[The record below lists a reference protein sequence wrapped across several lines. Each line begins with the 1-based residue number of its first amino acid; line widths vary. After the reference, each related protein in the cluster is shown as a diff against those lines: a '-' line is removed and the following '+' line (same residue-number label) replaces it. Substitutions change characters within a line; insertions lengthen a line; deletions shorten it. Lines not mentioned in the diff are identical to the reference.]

1 MPVFHLQTNVPKNKI
16 PADFLKQTTALMSQ
30 ILGKPQSY
38 CVAVVVPDTLMMHGT
53 SSEPCGILRFG
64 CIGRMGVEENKKL
77 SAALFQHVEK
87 NIGIAKDKMYITFS
101 DSNPANVGYK
111 GTTFH
116 EIFKTDTSAK

>member
-38 CVAVVVPDTLMMHGT
+38 CTAVVVPDTLMMYGT
-53 SSEPCGILRFG
+53 SPDPCGVAQFA
-64 CIGRMGVEENKKL
+64 CIGRMGVEENKKF
-77 SAALFQHVEK
+77 SAALFEHVEK
-87 NIGIAKDKMYITFS
+87 TLGIAKDKMYITFV
-101 DSNPANVGYK
+101 DLDAAVVGYK

-116 EIFKTDTSAK
+116 EIFKTDPSAK